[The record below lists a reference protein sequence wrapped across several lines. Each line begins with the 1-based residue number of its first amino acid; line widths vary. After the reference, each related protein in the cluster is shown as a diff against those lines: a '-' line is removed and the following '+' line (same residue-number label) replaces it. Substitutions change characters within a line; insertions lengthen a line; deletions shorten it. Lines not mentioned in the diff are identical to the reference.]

1 MRRNMVLRHLPGSA
15 QPGLTAI
22 SAFLAFKQ
30 LTRRVSGPI
39 I

>member
-1 MRRNMVLRHLPGSA
+1 MHRNMVLRHLPGSA
-15 QPGLTAI
+15 QLGLISI
-22 SAFLAFKQ
+22 SAFLALKQ